1 VPVVGAISNF
11 PTGGSGPDLQASNT
25 AVVDPRVYAV
35 GVELMVWVIAAPTGV
50 VPSNVRYTF
59 TEEAVPDKV
68 RVMVP

>member
-1 VPVVGAISNF
+1 
-11 PTGGSGPDLQASNT
+11 
-25 AVVDPRVYAV
+25 VVDPRVYAV